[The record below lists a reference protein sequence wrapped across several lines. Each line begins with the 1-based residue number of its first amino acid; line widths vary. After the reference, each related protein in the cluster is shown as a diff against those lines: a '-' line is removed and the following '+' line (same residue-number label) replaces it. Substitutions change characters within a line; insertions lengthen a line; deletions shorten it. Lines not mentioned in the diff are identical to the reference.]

1 MPSPVYRGDNP
12 GFQTQAVGNY
22 PDASDVADKDNIF
35 LTDQGWV
42 YRHFKSLDK
51 SEFWD
56 EIIWAGD
63 VTNPPAGNDPVDA
76 MNDPAPEFLTGDGI
90 QFVSGPYPS
99 SSSSIGTVVLGNADS
114 GDTATAIPF
123 VVSSIGGALAATDTW
138 KWTVT
143 GPGVATV
150 SNATGAF
157 TGNTLSQANT
167 NITFPTVGQY
177 TVKVELV
184 SVSGDGLTST
194 GTQGFG
200 AEANV
205 TPDTIG
211 TVTVSGQTTPLA
223 GAGLTYTATYTGTAP
238 EGDVTYTWSAT
249 PSSGVTIASIGDK
262 NQERFIFTSA
272 ASVTS
277 TVIKCTITD
286 GSASDSPQEGTLT
299 VVPHFEIG
307 AVSITGPTTLTNGV
321 QSTVYSISG
330 YTGQSNPPPNDL
342 TYAWTANAA
351 GSFDDATSATPRF
364 TPSAVGGVQ
373 ISCIV
378 SSAKSDPT
386 SSPKSNVI
394 SASVAA

>member
-42 YRHFKSLDK
+42 YRHFKNLDK

-63 VTNPPAGNDPVDA
+63 VTNPPVANDPVDA
-76 MNDPAPEFLTGDGI
+76 INDPTPEFLVGDGI

-99 SSSSIGTVVLGNADS
+99 SSSSIGTVILGNADT
-114 GDTATAIPF
+114 GDSATAIPF
-123 VVSSIGGALAATDTW
+123 VVSSITGALANTDTW

-157 TGNTLSQANT
+157 TGNTLAQANT
-167 NITFPTVGQY
+167 NITFPAVGQY

-200 AEANV
+200 AEVNV

-211 TVTVSGQTTPLA
+211 TVTVAGQTTPLA
-223 GAGLTYTATYTGTAP
+223 GAGLTYSATYTGTAP
-238 EGDVTYTWSAT
+238 EADVTYTWSAT

-262 NQERFIFTSA
+262 NQQRFIFTSA

-277 TVIKCTITD
+277 TVIKCIITD
-286 GSASDSPQEGTLT
+286 GSASDSPQNGTLT

-307 AVSITGPTTLTNGV
+307 TPVLAGPTASSAGAA
-321 QSTVYSISG
+321 STAYSIAS
-330 YTGQSNPPPNDL
+330 YTGQSNPAPNDL
-342 TYAWTANAA
+342 QYQWSATPSA
-351 GSFDDATSATPRF
+351 GVTFSAATSAT
-364 TPSAVGGVQ
+364 TTVTVASAGTVQVHCTVG
-373 ISCIV
+373 
-378 SSAKSDPT
+378 SAKSIPT
-386 SSPKSNVI
+386 SSTSDEI
-394 SASVAA
+394 TLTAS